1 MRQGIHKIHTMQLHF
16 LRVDMAIIWR
26 ADMKRQLTAIQR
38 HSRMIF
44 KIRMEKIDAYAV
56 TCEKLCNGAG
66 DGGFPKEAGILRER
80 RRMQEK
86 VFCSG
91 K

>member
-38 HSRMIF
+38 HF
-44 KIRMEKIDAYAV
+44 E
-56 TCEKLCNGAG
+56 
-66 DGGFPKEAGILRER
+66 
-80 RRMQEK
+80 
-86 VFCSG
+86 
-91 K
+91 